1 MQISFKKVLIYNH
14 YFVHNNP
21 CINVHNLVI
30 LGMNK
35 NTKENTMTNLF
46 HQLMNIDKDT
56 FKDENEKTE
65 LYFKGIFFHADM
77 NENVRAEKITHVRAC
92 FRGDYIPILK
102 RINFEDCNLVEVNGT
117 NSAIYKG
124 EKNYYW
130 DFKKNEEYKSS
141 KNPECDPRLAGLIN
155 EFNSLIYNKLW
166 MSKKSAQLNYQY
178 SDFYNEF
185 KKKHYEVLDKER
197 ESWIFSK
204 NTGAEFR
211 HGFTFKHDKFLTK
224 FNEKLDQQQITK
236 EKLEQKKRQRELEK
250 ARVSDK
256 VECPVCHGYA
266 EWEKIHGEKVVYDHG
281 FTVGY
286 GHRNNP
292 CFGSRYNCWEKSPKG
307 KQDFLDQILRYRFK
321 FIMRNQP
328 TQERLNEINSKV
340 VEVDQKIKELDANKT
355 IELKDKRYQLSF
367 LQYEYP
373 TFIGYRLQVQLDM
386 VLLTKLWTDAKNKTK
401 EDILATINMLR
412 DWKEQPT
419 LNERKAEIQESME
432 ISKPKKRKLTGAE
445 MRRAFFG

>member
-1 MQISFKKVLIYNH
+1 
-14 YFVHNNP
+14 
-21 CINVHNLVI
+21 
-30 LGMNK
+30 MNK
-35 NTKENTMTNLF
+35 NIGELKMTNLF
-46 HQLMNIDKDT
+46 TQLINISENDFKKDK
-56 FKDENEKTE
+56 EQEP
-65 LYFKGIFFHADM
+65 LRFKGISFYAEFNDDL
-77 NENVRAEKITHVRAC
+77 RAVKIITVKASY
-92 FRGDYIPILK
+92 RGEFVPTQKMFGGELCD
-102 RINFEDCNLVEVNGT
+102 LVEVDAT
-117 NSAIYKG
+117 NSCIYKG
-124 EKNYYW
+124 KKIYHW
-130 DFKKNEEYKSS
+130 DLLPQEEITDDDCKYL
-141 KNPECDPRLAGLIN
+141 NPRTAELIN
-155 EFNSLIYNKLW
+155 KFNKLCYVKSW
-166 MSKKSAQLNYQY
+166 SYTKKSEGYWSEFWRFEEEFLNKNRDVFEKG
-178 SDFYNEF
+178 SHELERF
-185 KKKHYEVLDKER
+185 KRYTGKPR
-197 ESWIFSK
+197 FSY
-204 NTGAEFR
+204 
-211 HGFTFKHDKFLTK
+211 GFKFNHVKFLEK
-224 FNEKLDQQQITK
+224 FNAHLEKKQITK

-250 ARVSDK
+250 ARVSDM

-307 KQDFLDQILRYRFK
+307 KQDFLNDILRNRFK

-340 VEVDQKIKELDANKT
+340 VEIDQKIKELNANKT
-355 IELKDKRYQLSF
+355 MTPKDRKYELSF
-367 LQYEYP
+367 LQYQYP
-373 TFIGYRLQVQLDM
+373 TFIGYRICVKLGM

-401 EDILATINMLR
+401 EDILATIKMLR

>member
-1 MQISFKKVLIYNH
+1 
-14 YFVHNNP
+14 
-21 CINVHNLVI
+21 
-30 LGMNK
+30 
-35 NTKENTMTNLF
+35 MTNLF
-46 HQLMNIDKDT
+46 NQLMNIDKDS
-56 FKDENEKTE
+56 FKDENQKTE
-65 LYFKGIFFHADM
+65 LYFKGIWFYADM
-77 NENVRAEKITHVRAC
+77 NEDYRAEKITHVKAC
-92 FRGDYIPILK
+92 FTGDYIPVVK
-102 RINFEDCNLVEVNGT
+102 RINFELCHLVEVNGT

-130 DFKKNEEYKSS
+130 DFKKNEEYNASE
-141 KNPECDPRLAGLIN
+141 NPECDPRLAGLIN
-155 EFNSLIYNKLW
+155 EFNDLIYKKQW
-166 MSKKSAQLNYQY
+166 TDKKSVQLYFQY
-178 SDFYNEF
+178 VNFYNEF
-185 KKKHYEVLDKER
+185 KKKHYEVLDKDR

-204 NTGAEFR
+204 NTGTDNR
-211 HGFTFKHDKFLTK
+211 TGFTFKHDKFLTK
-224 FNEKLDQQQITK
+224 FNEKLDQKEITK
-236 EKLEQKKRQRELEK
+236 KKLEERKRRKELEK
-250 ARVSDK
+250 ARVSDM

-307 KQDFLDQILRYRFK
+307 KQDFLNDILRNRFK

-328 TQERLNEINSKV
+328 TQERLDEINSKV
-340 VEVDQKIKELDANKT
+340 VEIDQKIKELNANKT
-355 IELKDKRYQLSF
+355 ISLKDKRYELGF
-367 LQYEYP
+367 LQYQYP
-373 TFIGYRLQVQLDM
+373 SFIGYRIQLKLDM
-386 VLLTKLWTDAKNKTK
+386 VLLNRLWTDAKNKTK
-401 EDILATINMLR
+401 EDILASIKMLR